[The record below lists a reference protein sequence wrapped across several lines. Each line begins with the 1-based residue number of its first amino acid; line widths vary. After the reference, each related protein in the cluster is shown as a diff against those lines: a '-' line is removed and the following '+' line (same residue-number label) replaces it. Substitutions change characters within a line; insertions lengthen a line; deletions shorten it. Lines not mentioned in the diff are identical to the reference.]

1 MKAEKY
7 KNEHYA
13 NQLTKFIEGQDSDD
27 HYSLQG
33 DLEIASIMYV
43 NLNINES
50 FSKFYLKFRL
60 FN

>member
-7 KNEHYA
+7 KVAHNT

-33 DLEIASIMYV
+33 DLEVVATMYYD
-43 NLNINES
+43 I
-50 FSKFYLKFRL
+50 
-60 FN
+60 